1 VALPLPFK
9 QRLPINAFMTNAR
22 PTQSLIFVP
31 TPTAA
36 AAAAAAAAA
45 TAAQIKRL
53 QEELVRERAEQAE
66 LLKLAEQVKR

>member
-36 AAAAAAAAA
+36 AAAAAAAA

>member
-1 VALPLPFK
+1 MALPLPFK

-36 AAAAAAAAA
+36 AAAAAAAA